1 MTGDGTTT
9 TRRAAGEA
17 DAPVRY
23 LTLPRDITTAYAVV
37 VAIVSLVVAW
47 FAGRAPTGL
56 LAVPILILG
65 VSMSYRLPV
74 LLRRWDERH
83 DEASAYAEFNLL
95 RVMGP
100 TLGLISSVWLSV
112 LTRYAD
118 TAGLAF
124 LALCGAG
131 LGAVGGM
138 MLSGLPR
145 VGLRTSVAA
154 SLPLA
159 VVLLMQGRAETT
171 ILAAVM
177 GVGVAGTVLL
187 IRRQAGHLEQLRD
200 ALSLARRA
208 QEAEAERAAAQAAS
222 RAKSEFLA
230 NMSHEIRTPMN
241 GVIGMAELLRETDL
255 DRRQA
260 ELAAI
265 IVSSGN
271 ALLTVI
277 NDILDF
283 SKIES
288 GRLRLEPAP
297 FNLRTATEDVVG
309 LVAARAKEK
318 DVDLLIDFDPD
329 LPEGVVGDVGRF
341 RQVLTN
347 LVGNAVKFTERG
359 HVLVRARGAV
369 EAGGLALTFEVED
382 TGCGIPEDQI
392 PRMFEKF
399 EQLATGTARAHDGTG
414 LGLAISRAIA
424 EMMDGTVSATSRLG
438 RGSTFRFTLRLG
450 RDEAVASSRYLQAP
464 KLMGVRVLIVD
475 DNPINRR
482 ILADQTRAWGMMVT
496 TAASAAE
503 ALSRLYAA
511 KAEDAPFAALITD
524 YQMPEMDGEALTQ
537 RLRRDPSFARL
548 PVVAV
553 SSLAARHA
561 SEGRGDLFDAW
572 LVKPVRASQLM
583 DAVASALYER
593 SVSDAKAVARSLRD
607 AAPACP
613 AGAPSP
619 AGDEAPLVLV
629 AEDNVVNQ
637 LVVTSLLKPLPV
649 RVLMA
654 SDGREAVAMAKSC
667 APDLL
672 LTDISMP
679 HMDGYDAAAAIRTWE
694 AEEGRTAL
702 PIVAVTAHVLPED
715 KARCEAAG
723 MDGFL
728 PKPLRREPLEAMLAR
743 FLPGLAV
750 REAG

>member
-1 MTGDGTTT
+1 MTRQAGGPDGG
-9 TRRAAGEA
+9 AA
-17 DAPVRY
+17 VRY
-23 LTLPRDITTAYAVV
+23 LTLPRDIAAAYAVV
-37 VAIVSLVVAW
+37 TAIALLVTAW
-47 FAGRAPTGL
+47 FAGRAPAPL
-56 LAVPILILG
+56 LVGPLVILS
-65 VSMSYRLPV
+65 VSIGYRLPK

-83 DEASAYAEFNLL
+83 DEAGAFAAFGLL
-95 RVMGP
+95 RVIGP
-100 TLGLISSVWLSV
+100 SLGLLASVWLGN
-112 LTRYAD
+112 LMRYSGDAD
-118 TAGLAF
+118 LVF

-131 LGAVGGM
+131 LSAAGGM

-145 VGLRTSVAA
+145 VGLTTCLTASV
-154 SLPLA
+154 PLA
-159 VVLLMQGRAETT
+159 VALLASGRPGTMP
-171 ILAAVM
+171 LAGVM
-177 GVGVAGTVLL
+177 TVGVAATSML
-187 IRRQAGHLEQLRD
+187 IRRQAAQLRQLRG
-200 ALSLARRA
+200 ALALAQRA
-208 QEAEAERAAAQAAS
+208 QEAEAERAAAEAAN

-260 ELAAI
+260 ELSAI

-277 NDILDF
+277 DDILDF

-318 DVDLLIDFDPD
+318 DVDLLIDFDPA

-347 LVGNAVKFTERG
+347 LVGNAVKFTDQG
-359 HVLVRARGAV
+359 HVLVRARG
-369 EAGGLALTFEVED
+369 EAGPDAVSLAFEVED

-424 EMMDGTVSATSRLG
+424 GMMDGEVSATSRVG
-438 RGSTFRFTLRLG
+438 EGSTFRFTLALP
-450 RDEAVASSRYLQAP
+450 RDDAVASSRYLQAP
-464 KLMGVRVLIVD
+464 KLRGARLLVVD
-475 DNPINRR
+475 DNPVNRC
-482 ILADQTRAWGMMVT
+482 ILTEQTRAWGMDAVA
-496 TAASAAE
+496 AASAAE

-511 KAEDAPFAALITD
+511 KAEGAPFACLLTD
-524 YQMPEMDGEALTQ
+524 YLMPEMDGEALTK

-553 SSLAARHA
+553 SSLAARSGA
-561 SEGRGDLFDAW
+561 RNDRALFDGW

-583 DAVASALYER
+583 DAIATALYER
-593 SVSDAKAVARSLRD
+593 SVADVKAVARDLRA
-607 AAPACP
+607 AAPAPCP
-613 AGAPSP
+613 PEAAAAG
-619 AGDEAPLVLV
+619 PLVLV

-637 LVVTSLLKPLPV
+637 LVVTSLLKPLPL
-649 RVLMA
+649 RVMVA
-654 SDGREAVAMAKSC
+654 SDGREAVAMARAH

-679 HMDGYDAAAAIRTWE
+679 HMDGYDATAAIRAWE
-694 AEEGRTAL
+694 AETGRAPM
-702 PIVAVTAHVLPED
+702 PIVAVTAHALPED
-715 KARCEAAG
+715 RARCAAAG

-728 PKPLRREPLEAMLAR
+728 PKPLRREPLEATLAR
-743 FLPGLAV
+743 FLPNLAG
-750 REAG
+750 RAAI